1 MNDTAYVLTGRL
13 DGTLP
18 GGGAGRI
25 VNLSS
30 ASVVTVGVK
39 DEGGR
44 DEYVLRGQ
52 GDEATFLASVP
63 AQVTISADTYPA
75 TILLN
80 LASQPVRLSSPLAM
94 TGGTVIGPTGPQ
106 GATGAQGPTGLTGPS
121 GATGAQGATGAKGD
135 TGAAG
140 PTGTTGATGPQG
152 ATGAQ
157 GPTGLTGPTGSTGP
171 QGATG
176 AKGDTGAAG
185 PTGTTGATG
194 PQGATGA
201 QGNPGSNGTNG
212 TNGTNG
218 ILSSA
223 GLPAMGGSL
232 PAQPAYGTNVP
243 FFYTVLGEWCHYDG
257 TRWLG
262 ERMQIVITGQRTG
275 TDYSPVFVVPLPE
288 YAQTYA
294 VWIERVDFSTAVA
307 GTNNGSNYWNAEV
320 SSEAG
325 ANLLTISTSAD
336 AGAGA
341 PYIHSGAPTVSWY
354 AQNMLTMFAW
364 RTGSPGNLD
373 YSAIVYCRKVVT

>member
-1 MNDTAYVLTGRL
+1 MNDTAYVLTGQL

-106 GATGAQGPTGLTGPS
+106 GATGAQGPTGLTGPT
-121 GATGAQGATGAKGD
+121 GATGPQGTTGAKGD

-157 GPTGLTGPTGSTGP
+157 GPTGLTGPS
-171 QGATG
+171 
-176 AKGDTGAAG
+176 
-185 PTGTTGATG
+185 GATG

-201 QGNPGSNGTNG
+201 AAPFDVQVFTS
-212 TNGTNG
+212 
-218 ILSSA
+218 SSA
-223 GLPAMGGSL
+223 GYGDNLQKVPQTWTKPAGARYVRMEFVGGGSGGGGGF
-232 PAQPAYGTNVP
+232 PSSK
-243 FFYTVLGEWCHYDG
+243 
-257 TRWLG
+257 
-262 ERMQIVITGQRTG
+262 IT
-275 TDYSPVFVVPLPE
+275 SASF
-288 YAQTYA
+288 A
-294 VWIERVDFSTAVA
+294 
-307 GTNNGSNYWNAEV
+307 
-320 SSEAG
+320 SSLNFLAL
-325 ANLLTISTSAD
+325 NLRYSTS
-336 AGAGA
+336 
-341 PYIHSGAPTVSWY
+341 
-354 AQNMLTMFAW
+354 
-364 RTGSPGNLD
+364 
-373 YSAIVYCRKVVT
+373 